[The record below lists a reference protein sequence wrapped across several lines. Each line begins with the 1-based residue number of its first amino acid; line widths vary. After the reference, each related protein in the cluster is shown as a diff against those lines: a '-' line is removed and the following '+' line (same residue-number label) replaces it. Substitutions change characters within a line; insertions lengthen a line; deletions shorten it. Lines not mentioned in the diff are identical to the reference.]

1 MARRMLFVLAACALP
16 VPTVWN
22 ILRGERDAVFTRGL
36 GVVDVGREGFNL
48 IGRAT
53 EFK

>member
-1 MARRMLFVLAACALP
+1 MRFVLAACALP

-36 GVVDVGREGFNL
+36 GVVDVGREGGVQSHWARDR
-48 IGRAT
+48 I
-53 EFK
+53 